1 MKTCS
6 TSHNSTKSSP
16 VTRKVS
22 MEQIQTVLN
31 SNRNKRIT
39 VRREVKNCCQ
49 NVLITVVL
57 GGAQNQRFYQNRYQ
71 GQAGGNRF
79 NGYPNQQ
86 RGSGETSPSSGSTHG
101 NERHQISPSSCF
113 DNMNQVYCGTPPPQV
128 YSMAPPAPRHQ
139 PYMMEVPGIFHV

>member
-1 MKTCS
+1 M
-6 TSHNSTKSSP
+6 N
-16 VTRKVS
+16 
-22 MEQIQTVLN
+22 
-31 SNRNKRIT
+31 
-39 VRREVKNCCQ
+39 
-49 NVLITVVL
+49 L

-86 RGSGETSPSSGSTHG
+86 QQRGSGETSPSSGSTHG
-101 NERHQISPSSCF
+101 NERHQISPSGCF